1 MTAVASPCVHLCS
14 IDQAS
19 GLCAGCGR
27 TLAEIGAWMRLS
39 GDERRAI
46 MQALPAR
53 IATATRGA
61 RRRPEGS
68 PR

>member
-39 GDERRAI
+39 SGERHAI
-46 MQALPAR
+46 MLALPGR
-53 IATATRGA
+53 IATRRNARPREATSR
-61 RRRPEGS
+61 
-68 PR
+68 

>member
-14 IDQAS
+14 IDAAS

-39 GDERRAI
+39 GEERHAI
-46 MQALPAR
+46 IEALPGR
-53 IATATRGA
+53 IATRRKA
-61 RRRPEGS
+61 R
-68 PR
+68 PREAISR

>member
-1 MTAVASPCVHLCS
+1 MPAVASPCVHLCS

-39 GDERRAI
+39 GEERHAI
-46 MQALPAR
+46 MQALPDRVAAAR
-53 IATATRGA
+53 RGA
-61 RRRPEGS
+61 RFRPGGS